1 MAQIVKVTVDD
12 LTGEFD
18 VDLTGFHGKGCDAII
33 QAFAELGEMKTHVHK
48 PTNQQTKANTPTTQ
62 QPNNR
67 QNQQPKKH
75 QQTN

>member
-12 LTGEFD
+12 STGEFD

-48 PTNQQTKANTPTTQ
+48 PEYNTTTKVVRVVNQ
-62 QPNNR
+62 
-67 QNQQPKKH
+67 
-75 QQTN
+75 